1 MITKQQLIDDI
12 RSMGIL
18 PDDTVLIHT
27 SMRAIGDVEG
37 GADTVIDAFSEVLTD
52 GLLLVPTHTWAVV
65 TPKNPVYDV
74 RTTVPNI
81 GALPRVAAFR
91 SDGYRSLHPTHSM
104 WAKGVGAA
112 EYVAGEER
120 APSPGAPGFAWARL
134 ADVGAKILLIGVL
147 NNRNTFI
154 HAVDE
159 IYGLEDRLAPE
170 LYTVTIRDAD
180 GREYSHPYH
189 THHCSRTNDVSQYYV
204 NFEPAFL
211 ACGVQ
216 TFGRLGGAVVRIIDA
231 KKCCDTVMHIF
242 RQAEL
247 DPRRED
253 KDLCV
258 GFIDIPESYYPEH

>member
-1 MITKQQLIDDI
+1 MFTKEQLKHQILQ
-12 RSMGIL
+12 MGIK

-37 GADTVIDAFSEVLTD
+37 GADTVIDAFGEVLKD

-65 TPKNPVYDV
+65 SPKNPVYDV

-91 SDGYRSLHPTHSM
+91 RDGVRSLHPTHSM

-112 EYVAGEER
+112 DYVAGEEL

-159 IYGLEDRLAPE
+159 IYGLPDRLAPE
-170 LYTVTIRDAD
+170 LYTVTIRDEN
-180 GREYSHPYH
+180 GQEYSHPYH

-216 TFGRLGGAVVRIIDA
+216 TFGRLGGAEVRIIDA
-231 KKCCDTVMHIF
+231 KRCCDTVMKIF
-242 RQAEL
+242 RSADE
-247 DPRRED
+247 DASRID

-258 GFIDIPESYYPEH
+258 EFMEIPQSYYL